1 MPVAKSRSVEE
12 LPPPTRGDAGDP
24 TYVAIVRAL
33 WARTMLLTPP
43 CARPGVHR
51 FRSISEA
58 QHAREA
64 LEHERTQRLRA
75 R

>member
-1 MPVAKSRSVEE
+1 MPVAKRHSVED
-12 LPPPTRGDAGDP
+12 LQPPQRGEPGSL

-43 CARPGVHR
+43 CALPGVHR
-51 FRSISEA
+51 FRGISEA
-58 QHAREA
+58 QHAREV